1 MEADPPIN
9 PPAYTALRVFG
20 WVVLAL
26 MVLTVLYAGWL
37 ALTNWDA
44 IVRY

>member
-1 MEADPPIN
+1 MAAASPS

-26 MVLTVLYAGWL
+26 MLVSIAYAGWIVVQ
-37 ALTNWDA
+37 NWEA
-44 IVRY
+44 IGV